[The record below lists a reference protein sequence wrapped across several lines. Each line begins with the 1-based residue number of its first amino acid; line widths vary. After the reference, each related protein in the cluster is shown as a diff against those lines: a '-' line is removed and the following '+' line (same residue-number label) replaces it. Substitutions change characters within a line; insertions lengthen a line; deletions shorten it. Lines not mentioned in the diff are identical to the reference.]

1 MSERENIDDVLCVRL
16 PGKGDKPRLRW
27 WWLRQPPP
35 MVAFAL
41 QARLSAALGPAG
53 DAAVRLALRLL
64 DPGAEEDLEAGVEA
78 QGEAL
83 ALRAWRR
90 ARAGQAISDGRGG
103 EAMHEAGERLRAVLA
118 FVASHV
124 GVGGALDAAG
134 LVGEFE
140 REKVG
145 TGNWQTG
152 NDTRAGGG
160 APATHRWAR
169 HGLLHV
175 LLHESRC
182 RWQGDGDAPRK
193 GSWAAQDEPDSPGRR
208 LALAAEGHAL
218 GAYASALDGVLV
230 SPEELAIL
238 AAWAAL
244 HLYRPF

>member
-1 MSERENIDDVLCVRL
+1 MLERENIDDVLCVRL
-16 PGKGDKPRLRW
+16 PGRDGRPRLRW

-35 MVAFAL
+35 TVAFAL

-53 DAAVRLALRLL
+53 DAAVRLAFRLL
-64 DPGAEEDLEAGVEA
+64 DPVAEEDLEAGVEA

-90 ARAGQAISDGRGG
+90 ARAGQAVSDGVG
-103 EAMHEAGERLRAVLA
+103 EEGMAAAGDRLRAVLA

-124 GVGGALDAAG
+124 GLGGALDAAG

-145 TGNWQTG
+145 M
-152 NDTRAGGG
+152 AGGSG
-160 APATHRWAR
+160 LAGGLPQASHRWAR

-175 LLHESRC
+175 LLHESKC
-182 RWQGDGDAPRK
+182 QWQGDGEAPRR
-193 GSWAAQDEPDSPGRR
+193 GTWAAQDEGDSPGRR
-208 LALAAEGHAL
+208 LAFAAMGHSL
-218 GAYASALDGVLV
+218 GTYAGALDAVLV
-230 SPEELAIL
+230 SPEELALL

>member
-1 MSERENIDDVLCVRL
+1 MLERETIDDQLCVRL
-16 PGKGDKPRLRW
+16 PGKDKPRLRW

-35 MVAFAL
+35 TVAFAL

-53 DAAVRLALRLL
+53 DAAVRLVFRLL
-64 DPGAEEDLEAGVEA
+64 DPVAEEDLEAGAEA
-78 QGEAL
+78 QGDAL

-90 ARAGQAISDGRGG
+90 ARAGLAISDGRGG
-103 EAMHEAGERLRAVLA
+103 EAMQEAGDRLRAVLG

-124 GVGGALDAAG
+124 GPGGALDAAG

-140 REKVG
+140 REKPTTAPW
-145 TGNWQTG
+145 TGV
-152 NDTRAGGG
+152 GGG
-160 APATHRWAR
+160 AGMGASGPTHRWTR

-175 LLHESRC
+175 LLHESKC

-193 GSWAAQDEPDSPGRR
+193 GSWAAQDEPESPGRR
-208 LALAAEGHAL
+208 LALAAEGHSI
-218 GAYASALDGVLV
+218 GAYAAALDAVLV
-230 SPEELAIL
+230 SPEELALL